1 MRSLRPQDS
10 PLGVHVFRHDL
21 QIGVRAKGRDAIQ
34 LVAPRGETRWREA
47 LLAVQ
52 TKLSKA
58 GCKRLVE
65 LPYDDPRVAAA
76 VAATPRP
83 LTSAAFA
90 ERPLADCTSA
100 QRAKLLTS
108 LCRRRPYVWEAATL
122 CVSLPRRPQPHVSRA
137 KAAHGSRERCR
148 AGLGR
153 SNSLNLWVVPLPSA
167 RSSGPRRLSPSPSSM
182 AQAHRRAVAAP

>member
-1 MRSLRPQDS
+1 M
-10 PLGVHVFRHDL
+10 HIFRHDL
-21 QIGVRAKGRDAIQ
+21 QTGMRVKGRDAIQ

-52 TKLSKA
+52 SKMSKA
-58 GCKRLVE
+58 GCRRLLE

-90 ERPLADCTSA
+90 ERPLAECTSA

-108 LCRRRPYVWEAATL
+108 LCRRQPYVREAATPCPCP
-122 CVSLPRRPQPHVSRA
+122 CVCASMSSRRPHASRG
-137 KAAHGSRERCR
+137 KAAHNSRERR
-148 AGLGR
+148 RPGLGW
-153 SNSLNLWVVPLPSA
+153 SGSLTLGLGLSLPNPQLWP
-167 RSSGPRRLSPSPSSM
+167 
-182 AQAHRRAVAAP
+182 

>member
-1 MRSLRPQDS
+1 MCECRPRPRARPSTSCSLPSVYIAASRTNYMAVRPKRAAHVRPLLPPQDS
-10 PLGVHVFRHDL
+10 PLGVHIFRHDL
-21 QIGVRAKGRDAIQ
+21 QTGVRVKGRDAIQ

-52 TKLSKA
+52 SKMSKA
-58 GCKRLVE
+58 GCRRLLE

-90 ERPLADCTSA
+90 ERPLAECTSA

-108 LCRRRPYVWEAATL
+108 LCRRQPYVREAATPCPCPCL
-122 CVSLPRRPQPHVSRA
+122 CPCPCMCVCVHVQPA
-137 KAAHGSRERCR
+137 TPCI
-148 AGLGR
+148 
-153 SNSLNLWVVPLPSA
+153 A
-167 RSSGPRRLSPSPSSM
+167 R
-182 AQAHRRAVAAP
+182 

>member
-1 MRSLRPQDS
+1 MRPLLRPQDS
-10 PLGVHVFRHDL
+10 PLGVHIFRHDL
-21 QIGVRAKGRDAIQ
+21 QTGMRVKGRDAIQ

-52 TKLSKA
+52 SKMSKA
-58 GCKRLVE
+58 GCRRLLE

-90 ERPLADCTSA
+90 ERPLAECTSA

-108 LCRRRPYVWEAATL
+108 LCRRQPYVREAATPCPCPCP
-122 CVSLPRRPQPHVSRA
+122 CVYVCVRPCPAGDPMHRAVRLPTTLVRGV
-137 KAAHGSRERCR
+137 
-148 AGLGR
+148 GLGWAGR
-153 SNSLNLWVVPLPSA
+153 AALP
-167 RSSGPRRLSPSPSSM
+167 
-182 AQAHRRAVAAP
+182 